1 MQAWRGTVQSFDA
14 ERGLGVVRDSQGS
27 DYPFHCTQIA
37 GGLRTISVGA
47 SVGFGLAPGALGEWE
62 ATAVEELD

>member
-1 MQAWRGTVQSFDA
+1 MPVRRGTVQSFDA
-14 ERGLGVVRDSQGS
+14 ERGLGVVRDTQGS

-47 SVGFGLAPGALGEWE
+47 NVGFGLAPGALGEWE
-62 ATAVEELD
+62 ATDVEELG